1 MGQGDDEVEEEVKD
15 DEEEIV
21 EEEDKAEEEEV
32 KEEEEERKRV
42 NKWAQHT
49 VNYDA
54 LYDQGDDE
62 VEEEVKKDE
71 EEIVE
76 EEEIAEEEEVKD
88 EEEEPKRV
96 NKWAQHTVDYDALY
110 EQGDDEVEDTQTD
123 KQMPLMQEEE
133 KNKELMDEHVKTVND
148 ADPKNEEGGDVE
160 KKDGEDNI

>member
-1 MGQGDDEVEEEVKD
+1 MGKDEEEEPKRANKWAQHIVNYDALYEQGDNEVEEEVKD

-21 EEEDKAEEEEV
+21 EEEDIAEEEEV
-32 KEEEEERKRV
+32 KEEEEEPKRV

-54 LYDQGDDE
+54 LYEQGDDE

-76 EEEIAEEEEVKD
+76 EEEIAEEEEEEK

-96 NKWAQHTVDYDALY
+96 NKWAQHTVNY
-110 EQGDDEVEDTQTD
+110 
-123 KQMPLMQEEE
+123 
-133 KNKELMDEHVKTVND
+133 
-148 ADPKNEEGGDVE
+148 
-160 KKDGEDNI
+160 